1 MRGLPVSCTSA
12 GIAEEKEK
20 DEMSES
26 EERAMSAMK
35 AYGDERE
42 REGLRKG
49 LFVAELIKGYL
60 TRQVKGKKAQAAID
74 EIRVWAEREI
84 ETAKEKGQIK

>member
-1 MRGLPVSCTSA
+1 
-12 GIAEEKEK
+12 
-20 DEMSES
+20 MSEA

-49 LFVAELIKGYL
+49 LFVAELIEGYL
-60 TRQVKGKKAQAAID
+60 TRQVKSKKAQAVID

-84 ETAKEKGQIK
+84 ATAKQKGKL